1 MSGQRDVLDP
11 RLGAATNAPATTQ
24 RHNDLPP
31 RAPPPSTYH
40 GLKSDHAA
48 SYQPPQ
54 PYYHYPSPQ
63 THTPQQLGVHSGSHS
78 TQESPGTS
86 YAARDENA
94 ASPADAGDDD
104 GDNGDDAKRP
114 RACEACRGLKVRCDQ
129 DPARPDVPCK
139 RCAKAGRQCIVT
151 QPTRRRQKKPD
162 SRVAEL
168 ERKLDALTAALQQ
181 QHQTGPSQYQG
192 PTAMAA
198 DGSAVSQPSHPTG

>member
-11 RLGAATNAPATTQ
+11 RLGGATNATGTTQ
-24 RHNDLPP
+24 RHTDVPP
-31 RAPPPSTYH
+31 RPPPPSTYS
-40 GLKSDHAA
+40 GLKSDAAA
-48 SYQPPQ
+48 SYQPSQ

-78 TQESPGTS
+78 TQESPATS

-94 ASPADAGDDD
+94 ASPDIAGAGDDDD
-104 GDNGDDAKRP
+104 GDNAEDAKRP

-129 DPARPDVPCK
+129 DPARPDIPCK

-151 QPTRRRQKKPD
+151 QPTRRRQKKAD

-181 QHQTGPSQYQG
+181 QHQTGPGQHHR
-192 PTAMAA
+192 AA
-198 DGSAVSQPSHPTG
+198 EGSAVLQPLHPTA